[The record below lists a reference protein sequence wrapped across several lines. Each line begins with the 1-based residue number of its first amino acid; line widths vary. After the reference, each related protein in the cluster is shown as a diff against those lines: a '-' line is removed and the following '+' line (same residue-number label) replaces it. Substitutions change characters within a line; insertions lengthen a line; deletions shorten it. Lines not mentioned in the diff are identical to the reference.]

1 MSTVYQFPNS
11 STPETASS
19 YNQQNNDFQVTLSK
33 VRRGQ
38 TVYVA
43 VDSNRLNES
52 FTIRVNE
59 VLSGATRKPSLLT
72 LLDGIPQVQLIFNIS
87 SKVDYQRSSQ
97 IGIYLIYVCVLAG
110 G

>member
-1 MSTVYQFPNS
+1 MLYISTVYQYPNS
-11 STPETASS
+11 STPATASS
-19 YNQQNNDFQVTLSK
+19 KDQQNNDIQVTLPK

-59 VLSGATRKPSLLT
+59 VLSGATHKPSFLT
-72 LLDGIPQVQLIFNIS
+72 LLDGIPQVLI
-87 SKVDYQRSSQ
+87 VMD
-97 IGIYLIYVCVLAG
+97 
-110 G
+110 